1 MVTEGQHSSL
11 GSGYGA
17 YRVRLLLWRPLLLLL
32 VLLLLLRFLSAY
44 SVEDIPENPSLGVAL
59 RPLAMVV
66 AIGEVFVVR
75 HLAA

>member
-32 VLLLLLRFLSAY
+32 LLLLRFLSAY
-44 SVEDIPENPSLGVAL
+44 SMEDVPEHSSLGVAIW
-59 RPLAMVV
+59 PLAMVV